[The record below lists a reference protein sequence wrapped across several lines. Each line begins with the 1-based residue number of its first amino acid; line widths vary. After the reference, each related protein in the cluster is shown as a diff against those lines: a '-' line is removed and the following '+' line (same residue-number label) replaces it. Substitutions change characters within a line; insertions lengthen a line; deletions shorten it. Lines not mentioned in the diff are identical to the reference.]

1 MSTWEVYRALK
12 RCSSSKRMGS
22 GRNGGNLRKNAS
34 YFAIEKGLK
43 EEAKENG
50 EGSGNARYGRQEA

>member
-1 MSTWEVYRALK
+1 
-12 RCSSSKRMGS
+12 MGS
-22 GRNGGNLRKNAS
+22 GRNGGKLRRNGS

-50 EGSGNARYGRQEA
+50 EGAGIAKYGRREA

>member
-1 MSTWEVYRALK
+1 ME
-12 RCSSSKRMGS
+12 
-22 GRNGGNLRKNAS
+22 GNYAKMLQ

-50 EGSGNARYGRQEA
+50 EAAGNARYGRREAWTPFLPTQCWL